1 MVNFAPKTFRSIRC
15 CTALKRWRCRWV
27 KLRTPTV
34 YVSAG
39 KTNLFNASNVFRME
53 PAREQNIDLCFAKAA
68 RPCCV
73 NPTMHLH
80 RQSALAPPADRCN
93 EMLRVDFFNLLC
105 SPHITWPCT
114 RRWFLIACSARPC
127 LKALFSCPPA
137 CVRHNIYIDSRTN
150 TGDSAAEQAIGSRS
164 QGKTFPEH
172 CTKGSFSSLYIMCT
186 MSDSRRSVHSAGP
199 SLDLVVAGL
208 LVSFP
213 LSVIDFLINVLKDC
227 WF

>member
-1 MVNFAPKTFRSIRC
+1 MVNFAPKTFRSVRC
-15 CTALKRWRCRWV
+15 CTALKRWRCRRV

-39 KTNLFNASNVFRME
+39 KTNLLNASNVCRVE

-73 NPTMHLH
+73 YPTMHLH

-114 RRWFLIACSARPC
+114 RRWFLMAYSARPC
-127 LKALFSCPPA
+127 LKALFNNALPHVSVTTSTSNSFPNQHRRQRSRASSRKSEPRKKRSLNTAPRDLFLLSTSCAP
-137 CVRHNIYIDSRTN
+137 CLT
-150 TGDSAAEQAIGSRS
+150 
-164 QGKTFPEH
+164 QGAP
-172 CTKGSFSSLYIMCT
+172 CIPL
-186 MSDSRRSVHSAGP
+186 A
-199 SLDLVVAGL
+199 L
-208 LVSFP
+208 LVIWWSQ
-213 LSVIDFLINVLKDC
+213 VC
-227 WF
+227 WFPFHCLLLIS